1 MFSPKRVYGLLML
14 ALAALLLGLYLVCVV
29 DGVLTLCLYENLS
42 GLGLMAVGVIL
53 YAGGQLALE
62 ESRSV
67 LI

>member
-1 MFSPKRVYGLLML
+1 ML

>member
-1 MFSPKRVYGLLML
+1 MFSAKRVYGLLML

>member
-14 ALAALLLGLYLVCVV
+14 ALAALLLGLYLVCVI